1 MPTYEYRCEQC
12 GHTFEQRERIAEHAD
27 ARPKCPKCESER
39 VPKTSSAF
47 YAKTSRKS

>member
-1 MPTYEYRCEQC
+1 MPTCEYPCEQC

-27 ARPKCPKCESER
+27 VRSKCPKCESER